1 MTATRGRYKQ
11 ARFMIEE
18 KQSPR
23 LDIYKAWPEG
33 YRAVGT
39 LQAAVDN
46 SGLEHSLME
55 LVKTR
60 CSQVN
65 GCAYC
70 LDMHTKDARAA
81 GETEQRLYALS
92 AWRETPFFTP
102 RERAALA
109 LAESITLVAET
120 HVPDDVIEEAG
131 EWFKP
136 DELAKLVFVIVT
148 INVWNRLAVTGRTP
162 VGGYVSKKTVRG

>member
-1 MTATRGRYKQ
+1 MEDKQ
-11 ARFMIEE
+11 VPRF
-18 KQSPR
+18 
-23 LDIYKAWPEG
+23 DIYKAWPEG
-33 YRAVGT
+33 YRAVGA
-39 LQAAVDN
+39 LQQAVES

-70 LDMHTKDARAA
+70 LDMHTKDARAL

-109 LAESITLVAET
+109 LAESITLIAET
-120 HVPDDVIEEAG
+120 HIPDEVMDEAG
-131 EWFKP
+131 EWFEP
-136 DELAKLVFVIVT
+136 DELAKLVFAIVT
-148 INVWNRLAVTGRTP
+148 INIWNRLAVTGRTP
-162 VGGYVSKKTVRG
+162 VGDYVSRRAAVHA